1 MHQYASQTPEAREL
15 VAELEFVWD
24 QIKYNTSSSSSS
36 GPLHA
41 VGVPPL
47 SRHQGSSYGSIG
59 GRLAGSEDYDR
70 PNIRADDRNSRLRVL
85 SPVSQPEEEDYYRR
99 NRSTE
104 ELDQDLDDDD
114 DEDEYEEARDSLYED
129 QDPDLDDADHS
140 TNTDTGTHH
149 TTSHSH
155 THSDPSHR
163 HIYKPSSGASSNIS
177 RDRDRD
183 PHNLKN
189 SPWRRRVEQALTK
202 MTAEIAA
209 LREQMETRTLA
220 NRRRNGAWAWLKWI
234 LWTVLRQVLW
244 DLALLGALLI
254 FMRLRGDRRVEGR
267 LRSGWSEV
275 KSRLARF
282 KLLKR
287 VGDMPVLP

>member
-1 MHQYASQTPEAREL
+1 
-15 VAELEFVWD
+15 
-24 QIKYNTSSSSSS
+24 
-36 GPLHA
+36 
-41 VGVPPL
+41 
-47 SRHQGSSYGSIG
+47 
-59 GRLAGSEDYDR
+59 
-70 PNIRADDRNSRLRVL
+70 
-85 SPVSQPEEEDYYRR
+85 
-99 NRSTE
+99 
-104 ELDQDLDDDD
+104 
-114 DEDEYEEARDSLYED
+114 
-129 QDPDLDDADHS
+129 
-140 TNTDTGTHH
+140 
-149 TTSHSH
+149 
-155 THSDPSHR
+155 
-163 HIYKPSSGASSNIS
+163 
-177 RDRDRD
+177 
-183 PHNLKN
+183 
-189 SPWRRRVEQALTK
+189 